1 MGYSVILGDCFS
13 SSPLFS
19 LPLFLFLDKK
29 KKKRKK
35 ALSGTVATML
45 LIYCAN

>member
-19 LPLFLFLDKK
+19 LPLFLFLEKK
-29 KKKRKK
+29 KKK